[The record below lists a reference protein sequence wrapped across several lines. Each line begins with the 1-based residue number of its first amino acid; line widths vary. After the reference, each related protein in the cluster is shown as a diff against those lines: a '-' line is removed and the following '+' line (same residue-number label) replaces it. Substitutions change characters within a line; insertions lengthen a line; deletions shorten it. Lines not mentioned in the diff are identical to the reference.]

1 MEFGEAVTRLLRYK
15 RNPALGIEPQVALAY
30 EKELALAVDAVAEL
44 KANPRDEYHTMD
56 ELYHYRMLYN
66 ALALYGL
73 DSLGCETGRSRRHH
87 TGEPCF
93 DGEFFIVWVFLPKGM
108 VTNHYK
114 LEDEKYFSFLVDY
127 HTAPEWDGH
136 TTQEA
141 ARRME
146 DQLLE
151 FGYGAT
157 LS

>member
-15 RNPALGIEPQVALAY
+15 HNPALGIEPQVALAY

-44 KANPRDEYHTMD
+44 
-56 ELYHYRMLYN
+56 YHYRMLYN

-73 DSLGCETGRSRRHH
+73 DSLGYEIGRSRRHH
-87 TGEPCF
+87 
-93 DGEFFIVWVFLPKGM
+93 DGELCFNGEYFIVWVFLPTGM

-127 HTAPEWDGH
+127 HIAPEWDGH
-136 TTQEA
+136 TPQEA

-146 DQLLE
+146 DQLLA
-151 FGYGAT
+151 FGHDET

>member
-44 KANPRDEYHTMD
+44 
-56 ELYHYRMLYN
+56 YHYRMLYN

-73 DSLGCETGRSRRHH
+73 GSLGCETGRSRRHH
-87 TGEPCF
+87 TGELCF
-93 DGEFFIVWVFLPKGM
+93 DGEFFIVWVHLPTGM
-108 VTNHYK
+108 VTNHYN

-146 DQLLE
+146 DQLLA

>member
-44 KANPRDEYHTMD
+44 
-56 ELYHYRMLYN
+56 YHYRMLYN

-73 DSLGCETGRSRRHH
+73 DSLGYKIGRSRRHH
-87 TGEPCF
+87 
-93 DGEFFIVWVFLPKGM
+93 DGELCFNGEYFIVWVFLPTGM

-114 LEDEKYFSFLVDY
+114 LEDEKYFSFLVAY
-127 HTAPEWDGH
+127 YTAPEWDGQ
-136 TTQEA
+136 TPQEA

-151 FGYGAT
+151 FGYGET
-157 LS
+157 PS

>member
-15 RNPALGIEPQVALAY
+15 HNPALGIEPQVALVY
-30 EKELALAVDAVAEL
+30 EKELALAVDAVA
-44 KANPRDEYHTMD
+44 

-73 DSLGCETGRSRRHH
+73 DSLGYEIGRSRRHH
-87 TGEPCF
+87 
-93 DGEFFIVWVFLPKGM
+93 DGELCFNGEYFIVGVFLPTGM
-108 VTNHYK
+108 VTNPDK

-127 HTAPEWDGH
+127 NIAPEWDGH
-136 TTQEA
+136 TPQEA

-146 DQLLE
+146 DQLLA
-151 FGYGAT
+151 FGHGET

>member
-15 RNPALGIEPQVALAY
+15 HNPALGIEPQVALAY

-44 KANPRDEYHTMD
+44 
-56 ELYHYRMLYN
+56 YHYRMLYN

-73 DSLGCETGRSRRHH
+73 DSLGYEIGRSRRHH
-87 TGEPCF
+87 
-93 DGEFFIVWVFLPKGM
+93 DGELCFNGEYFIVWVFLPTGM

-114 LEDEKYFSFLVDY
+114 LEDEKYFSFLVAY

-151 FGYGAT
+151 FGHGAT

>member
-44 KANPRDEYHTMD
+44 
-56 ELYHYRMLYN
+56 YHYRMLYN

-73 DSLGCETGRSRRHH
+73 GSLGCETGRSRRHH
-87 TGEPCF
+87 TGELCF
-93 DGEFFIVWVFLPKGM
+93 DGEFFIVWVHLPTGM

-127 HTAPEWDGH
+127 HTAPEWDGR
-136 TTQEA
+136 TAQEA

-146 DQLLE
+146 DQLLA
-151 FGYGAT
+151 FGHGAT

>member
-15 RNPALGIEPQVALAY
+15 HNPALGIEPQVALAY

-44 KANPRDEYHTMD
+44 
-56 ELYHYRMLYN
+56 YHYRMLYS

-73 DSLGCETGRSRRHH
+73 DSLGYEIGRSRRHH
-87 TGEPCF
+87 
-93 DGEFFIVWVFLPKGM
+93 DGELCFNGEYFIVWVFLPTGM

-114 LEDEKYFSFLVDY
+114 LEDEKYFSFLVAY
-127 HTAPEWDGH
+127 NTAPEWDGH
-136 TTQEA
+136 TAQEA

-146 DQLLE
+146 DQLLA
-151 FGYGAT
+151 FGHDET

>member
-1 MEFGEAVTRLLRYK
+1 MEFGEAVTRLVRYK

-44 KANPRDEYHTMD
+44 
-56 ELYHYRMLYN
+56 YHYRMLYN

-73 DSLGCETGRSRRHH
+73 DSLGYEIGRSRRHH
-87 TGEPCF
+87 
-93 DGEFFIVWVFLPKGM
+93 DGELCFNGEYFIVWVFLPTGM

-114 LEDEKYFSFLVDY
+114 LEDEKYFSFLVTY
-127 HTAPEWDGH
+127 YTAPEWDGH
-136 TTQEA
+136 TPQEA

-151 FGYGAT
+151 FGYGET
-157 LS
+157 PS

>member
-146 DQLLE
+146 DQLLA
-151 FGYGAT
+151 FGHDAT